1 MPDSM
6 LVYEVFYLIN
16 QAKSMKKIQILDI
29 KLTKKEQLIADRLS
43 TKESGRIIGGI
54 IGEGQL
60 PPDVW
65 CA

>member
-1 MPDSM
+1 
-6 LVYEVFYLIN
+6 
-16 QAKSMKKIQILDI
+16 MKKIKILDI
-29 KLTKKEQLIADRLS
+29 KLTKEEQLIANQLS

-54 IGEGQL
+54 IGEGLL

>member
-1 MPDSM
+1 MDYPQEMS
-6 LVYEVFYLIN
+6 FSLIN
-16 QAKSMKKIQILDI
+16 QIKSMKKIKILDI
-29 KLTKKEQLIADRLS
+29 KLTKKEQLIANQLS

-54 IGEGQL
+54 IGEGSL